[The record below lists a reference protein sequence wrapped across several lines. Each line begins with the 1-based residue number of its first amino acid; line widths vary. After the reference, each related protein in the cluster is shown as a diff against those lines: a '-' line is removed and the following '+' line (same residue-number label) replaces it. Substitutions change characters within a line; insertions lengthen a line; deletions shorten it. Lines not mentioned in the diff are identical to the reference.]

1 MQNIDF
7 FYDMIPDMLSNKKL
21 NSIVTKLFI
30 RKDDIG
36 VFKESTKPQI
46 KEKKEKKALT
56 IKNATILLNGRQ
68 RVLNAFESGIFPKGK
83 QIQGRGR
90 PRILGCVA
98 FVANVS
104 DHKQLKILTLKEILQ
119 RFPITLS
126 QVKSDNTSEHLLDE
140 ICQVI
145 YSLHSSKEV
154 TKKVYENIRI
164 SIKL

>member
-21 NSIVTKLFI
+21 NPIVTKLFI
-30 RKDDIG
+30 RKYDIG

-68 RVLNAFESGIFPKGK
+68 RVLNEK

-119 RFPITLS
+119 RFPITLL

-140 ICQVI
+140 ICQII